1 MCARKTVHSSN
12 RIPPAVGPYSQA
24 IAWGDLVFC
33 SGILPLSPETGKVSG
48 DTIEEQTRQVLDNMR
63 TLLEDLGLDLG
74 CVLKTT
80 VFLSDME
87 HFKAFNAV
95 YSEYFASDPPARST
109 VQVARLPLDV
119 LIEVEAIVGTSG
131 TT

>member
-24 IAWGDLVFC
+24 IAWGDLLFC

-48 DTIEEQTRQVLDNMR
+48 DTIEEQTRQVLDNLR
-63 TLLEDLGLDLG
+63 TLLADLSLELG

-87 HFKAFNAV
+87 HFKAFNTV
-95 YSEYFASDPPARST
+95 YSEYFPSDPPARST

>member
-1 MCARKTVHSSN
+1 MCARRTVRSSN

-24 IAWGDLVFC
+24 IAWGDMLFC
-33 SGILPLSPETGKVSG
+33 SGIIPLSPETGKVSG

-63 TLLEDLGLDLG
+63 TLLADLGLDLG

-87 HFKAFNAV
+87 HFNAFNAV

-119 LIEVEAIVGTSG
+119 LIEVEAIVGTSDSP
-131 TT
+131 